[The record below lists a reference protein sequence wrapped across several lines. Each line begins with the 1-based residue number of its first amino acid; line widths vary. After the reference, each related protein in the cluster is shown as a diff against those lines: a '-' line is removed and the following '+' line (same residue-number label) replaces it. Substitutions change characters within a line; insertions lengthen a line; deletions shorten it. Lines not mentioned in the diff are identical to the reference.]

1 MLGLLVLL
9 LLSVGAGWAAELTA
23 VRVFSGE
30 GHARLLVLYT
40 GEAPAIRTRA
50 LPAIGTAPPRAI
62 LLLDGATLG
71 AISSAEVG
79 QNGVLRLDVQQIS
92 DSAQLSVLLDTPR
105 AVRAAPLTEGAILV
119 DLIEEGRGE
128 DPTLPGPDQLRTWME
143 GVALAPREPTAP
155 LTAPQGQRVI
165 VVDAGHGGWD
175 HGAVGV
181 TGTREA
187 DVALQIARR
196 VAARLEQDLGAK
208 VILTRED
215 DTFIPLQ
222 QRAAIANVNGA
233 DLFLSIHANA
243 APGPTAWGIETY
255 SMDTASD
262 AAADRVARR
271 ENALALTDASG
282 EANLLLGKLLADGTS
297 QLSRELAISI
307 QSTVVDQL
315 RRRYGDEQV
324 RDLGAKTALFYVLVS
339 TRMPAVLFEAS
350 FVSNS
355 HDERMLR
362 TPHFQD
368 AVAESIALAVKDW
381 LDSQQ

>member
-1 MLGLLVLL
+1 
-9 LLSVGAGWAAELTA
+9 
-23 VRVFSGE
+23 
-30 GHARLLVLYT
+30 
-40 GEAPAIRTRA
+40 
-50 LPAIGTAPPRAI
+50 
-62 LLLDGATLG
+62 
-71 AISSAEVG
+71 
-79 QNGVLRLDVQQIS
+79 
-92 DSAQLSVLLDTPR
+92 
-105 AVRAAPLTEGAILV
+105 
-119 DLIEEGRGE
+119 
-128 DPTLPGPDQLRTWME
+128 
-143 GVALAPREPTAP
+143 
-155 LTAPQGQRVI
+155 
-165 VVDAGHGGWD
+165 
-175 HGAVGV
+175 
-181 TGTREA
+181 
-187 DVALQIARR
+187 
-196 VAARLEQDLGAK
+196 
-208 VILTRED
+208 
-215 DTFIPLQ
+215 
-222 QRAAIANVNGA
+222 
-233 DLFLSIHANA
+233 
-243 APGPTAWGIETY
+243 
-255 SMDTASD
+255 MDTASD